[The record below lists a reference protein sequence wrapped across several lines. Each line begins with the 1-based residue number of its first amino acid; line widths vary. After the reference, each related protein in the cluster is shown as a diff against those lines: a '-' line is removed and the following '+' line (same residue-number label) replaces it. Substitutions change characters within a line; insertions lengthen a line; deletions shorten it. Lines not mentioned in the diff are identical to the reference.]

1 MRTVL
6 LVDGMNL
13 LFRAYHAL
21 ANTKMSTPD
30 GTPTFAVYGFAAM
43 LLKAVEETE
52 PHVLVV
58 AWDSPGDTFRHEQY
72 QDYKA
77 GREAAPDDFHAQVPL
92 AFRLLDVLKVH
103 QMAAPGFEAD
113 DIIGTLAGAVN
124 PDAEDCRVLILSGD
138 RDLLQLV
145 RPGVTVLY
153 PGRDAGSLTWLD
165 EAGVR
170 AKLSVRPDQVPD
182 LKGLMG
188 DSSDN
193 IKGVPGIGEKSA
205 VLLLGRYEHLEDV
218 FRAAAAGE
226 IPESRVRKAL
236 IGQEHAGYASR
247 SLATIRQD
255 LPVALPALGAEP
267 YHVRPTPELA
277 TFLDDMRFNAL
288 RRRLLGAGGEA
299 TAIAEP
305 VSAGSTEDFA
315 RQVPWPDA
323 PVVALAADPSRPV
336 GKAWQVA
343 WDGGAGTVVGDPTPS
358 ADQRLIGFGIKPWVL
373 ALPPGV
379 RSRVWDAEVAA
390 YLLEPTLSAYT
401 PAVLGKLLGHPV
413 PIDGLGALAAAVRP
427 LATALDAAGLRSLYE
442 EVEMPLLLVLA
453 AMESRGLAVDR
464 GGLENLGLELDG
476 GLWHLTQE
484 IYADAGITFNLN
496 SSRQLG
502 EVLFDQL
509 GLPKGRKTKTGY
521 STDADTLEALAAHH
535 PVVAK
540 VLSWRQ
546 LEKLKGTYVEG
557 LLPLIGPD
565 GRVHTHLNQTVTAT
579 GRLSS
584 SDPNL
589 QNIPV
594 RSAWGQRVR
603 SVFGPSPGRVLLA
616 ADYSQIELRMLA
628 HFAQD
633 PALLEAF
640 RTGEDIHRRTAAE
653 MFGVDP
659 ADVTAELRGRAKAI
673 NFGIIYGISD
683 FGLANQTGVTRAA
696 AAEYIQRYYERYPR
710 IRAFFDQVLAG
721 AQRDGWVT
729 TLLGR
734 RRPMPDIAVRNAVRR
749 HYAERTAVNTVIQ
762 GSAADLIKVAMVRV
776 EAALADHGLLSA
788 MVLQVHDELIW
799 DVVPEEVSVLVELAG
814 GLMTEAL
821 PLTVPLVVDFKQG
834 PDWGHLVPVASRE
847 GAGRHA
853 GTA

>member
-30 GTPTFAVYGFAAM
+30 GTPTFAVYGFATM
-43 LLKAVEETE
+43 LLKAAQETE
-52 PHVLVV
+52 PDVLVV

-77 GREAAPDDFHAQVPL
+77 GREAAPDDFHVQVPL
-92 AFRLLDVLKVH
+92 AFRLLDVLQVH

-113 DIIGTLAGAVN
+113 DIIGTLAGAVD

-145 RPGVTVLY
+145 RRGVTVLY
-153 PGRDAGSLTWLD
+153 PGREAGSLTWLD
-165 EAGVR
+165 EAGVEG
-170 AKLSVRPDQVPD
+170 KLSVRPDQVTD

-205 VLLLGRYEHLEDV
+205 VLLLSRYEHLEDV

-236 IGQEHAGYASR
+236 MGQERAGYESR
-247 SLATIRQD
+247 ALATIRQD
-255 LPVALPALGAEP
+255 LPLALPAPAAEP
-267 YHVRPTPELA
+267 YRVPPTQELA
-277 TFLDDMRFNAL
+277 AFLDDMRFNTL
-288 RRRLLGAGGEA
+288 KRRLLGAE
-299 TAIAEP
+299 AEP
-305 VSAGSTEDFA
+305 DRPADPAPTAAAEDFA
-315 RQVPWPDA
+315 RQIAWPA
-323 PVVALAADPSRPV
+323 GPVVALAADGSRPV
-336 GKAWQVA
+336 GEAWHVA
-343 WDGGAGTVVGDPTPS
+343 WEGGTGTVAGDPTPG
-358 ADQRLIGFGIKPWVL
+358 AGQRLVGFGIKEWVL
-373 ALPPGV
+373 ALPPAV
-379 RSRVWDAEVAA
+379 RSRVEDAEVAA
-390 YLLEPTLSAYT
+390 YLLDPTLAAYT
-401 PAVLGKLLGHPV
+401 PAVLGSLVGQ
-413 PIDGLGALAAAVRP
+413 PIAGLSGLAAAAP
-427 LATALDAAGLRSLYE
+427 ALTAALDTAGLRSLYE
-442 EVEMPLLLVLA
+442 DVEMPLLLVLA
-453 AMESRGLAVDR
+453 AMEARGLAADR
-464 GGLENLGLELDG
+464 TALENLGVELDE
-476 GLWHLTQE
+476 GLRQLTQD
-484 IYADAGITFNLN
+484 IYAEAGVTFNLN

-502 EVLFDQL
+502 EVLFDQM

-521 STDADTLEALAAHH
+521 STDADTLEALAPHH

-540 VLSWRQ
+540 ILSWRQ
-546 LEKLKGTYVEG
+546 LEKLRGTYVEA
-557 LLPLIGPD
+557 LIPLIGAD
-565 GRVHTHLNQTVTAT
+565 GRIHTHLNQTVAAT

-603 SVFGPSPGRVLLA
+603 SVFGPSAGRVLLA

-633 PALLEAF
+633 PVLLEAF

-653 MFGVDP
+653 MFGVDAAEVSP
-659 ADVTAELRGRAKAI
+659 ELRGRAKAI

-683 FGLANQTGVTRAA
+683 FGLANQTGVARAA

-710 IRAFFDQVLAG
+710 IRAFFDQVLAD
-721 AQRDGWVT
+721 AKRDGRVT

-734 RRPMPDIAVRNAVRR
+734 RRPMPDIAARHPVQR

-776 EAALADHGLLSA
+776 EEALADRGFASA

-799 DVVPEEVSVLVELAG
+799 DAVPEEVPALVELAG
-814 GLMTEAL
+814 AVMTDAL

-834 PDWGHLVPVASRE
+834 ADWGHLVPVASRE
-847 GAGRHA
+847 GTGRRA

>member
-43 LLKAVEETE
+43 LLKAVQETE
-52 PHVLVV
+52 PHVVVV
-58 AWDSPGDTFRHEQY
+58 AWDSPGDTFRHDQY

-77 GREAAPDDFHAQVPL
+77 GREAAPDDFHVQIPL

-113 DIIGTLAGAVN
+113 DIIGTLAGAVD
-124 PDAEDCRVLILSGD
+124 PEAEDCRVLILSGD

-255 LPVALPALGAEP
+255 VLVALPAPAAEP
-267 YHVRPTPELA
+267 YHVRATPELA
-277 TFLDDMRFNAL
+277 AFLDDMRFHTL
-288 RRRLLGAGGEA
+288 RRRLLGADA
-299 TAIAEP
+299 DAPRTAQD
-305 VSAGSTEDFA
+305 VSASSAEDFA
-315 RQVPWPDA
+315 RRVAWPDA

-336 GKAWQVA
+336 GDAWQVA
-343 WDGGAGTVVGDPTPS
+343 WDGGSGTVVGDPTPS
-358 ADQRLIGFGIKPWVL
+358 AGQRLIGFGIKPWVL
-373 ALPPGV
+373 ALPPAV
-379 RSRVWDAEVAA
+379 RSRVWDGEVAA
-390 YLLEPTLSAYT
+390 YLLDPTLTAYT
-401 PAVLGKLLGHPV
+401 PAVLGNLLNH
-413 PIDGLGALAAAVRP
+413 PIDGLAALAAAVPP
-427 LATALDAAGLRSLYE
+427 LIAALGAAGLRSLYE
-442 EVEMPLLLVLA
+442 DVEMPLLPVLA

-464 GGLENLGLELDG
+464 TGLKNLGLELNA
-476 GLWHLTQE
+476 GLAQLARE
-484 IYADAGITFNLN
+484 IYDDAGVTFNLN

-546 LEKLKGTYVEG
+546 LEKLNGTYVEA

-589 QNIPV
+589 QNIPI

-603 SVFGPSPGRVLLA
+603 SVFGPSAGRVLLA

-640 RTGEDIHRRTAAE
+640 RAGEDIHRRTAAE
-653 MFGVDP
+653 MFGVAP
-659 ADVTAELRGRAKAI
+659 SDVSAELRGRAKAI

-683 FGLANQTGVTRAA
+683 FGLANQTGVSRAA

-710 IRAFFDQVLAG
+710 IRAFFDQVLAD
-721 AQRDGWVT
+721 AKRDGWVT

-734 RRPMPDIAVRNAVRR
+734 RRPMPDIAARHPVQR

-776 EAALADHGLLSA
+776 EAALADRGLASA
-788 MVLQVHDELIW
+788 MLLQVHDELIW
-799 DVVPEEVSVLVELAG
+799 DAVPEEVPFLVELVG

-834 PDWGHLVPVASRE
+834 ADWGHLAQVASRE
-847 GAGRHA
+847 GAARDA

>member
-30 GTPTFAVYGFAAM
+30 GTPTFAVYGFATM
-43 LLKAVEETE
+43 LLKAAQETE
-52 PHVLVV
+52 PDVVVV

-77 GREAAPDDFHAQVPL
+77 GREAAPDDFHVQVPL
-92 AFRLLDVLKVH
+92 AFRLLDVLQVH

-113 DIIGTLAGAVN
+113 DIIGTLAGGVDPA
-124 PDAEDCRVLILSGD
+124 AEDCRVLILSGD

-153 PGRDAGSLTWLD
+153 PGRDAGTLTWLD
-165 EAGVR
+165 EAGVQ
-170 AKLSVRPDQVPD
+170 AKLSVRPNQVPD

-193 IKGVPGIGEKSA
+193 IKGVAGIGEKSA
-205 VLLLGRYEHLEDV
+205 VLLLSRYEHLEDV

-236 IGQEHAGYASR
+236 VGQERAGYDSR
-247 SLATIRQD
+247 ALATIRQD
-255 LPVALPALGAEP
+255 LPLAVPAPGAEP
-267 YHVRPTPELA
+267 YRVRPTPELLA
-277 TFLDDMRFNAL
+277 FLDEMRFTTL
-288 RRRLLGAGGEA
+288 KRRLQGAEA
-299 TAIAEP
+299 ESAPPAEP
-305 VSAGSTEDFA
+305 ASAAAEDFT
-315 RQVPWPDA
+315 RHVSWPDA
-323 PVVALAADPSRPV
+323 AVVALEADPGGAV
-336 GKAWQVA
+336 GEQWHVA
-343 WDGGAGTVVGDPTPS
+343 WEGGVGTVVGCPTPGEG
-358 ADQRLIGFGIKPWVL
+358 QRLVGFAIKPWVL
-373 ALPPGV
+373 TLPEGV
-379 RSRVWDAEVAA
+379 RPRVWDAEVAA
-390 YLLEPTLSAYT
+390 YLLDPTVSAYT
-401 PAVLGKLLGHPV
+401 PDVLGRLLGRPV
-413 PIDGLGALAAAVRP
+413 RGLAGLAAAVP
-427 LATALDAAGLRSLYE
+427 ALGAALDAAGLTSLYE
-442 EVEMPLLLVLA
+442 DVEMPLLLVLA
-453 AMESRGLAVDR
+453 AMEARGLAADR
-464 GGLENLGLELDG
+464 TALANLGVELDA
-476 GLWHLTQE
+476 GLRQLARE
-484 IYADAGITFNLN
+484 IYDEAGVAFNLH

-502 EVLFDQL
+502 EVLFQHL
-509 GLPKGRKTKTGY
+509 GLPRGRKTKTGY
-521 STDADTLEALAAHH
+521 STDADTLESLAPQH

-540 VLSWRQ
+540 ILSWRQ
-546 LEKLKGTYVEG
+546 LEKLNSTYVEA

-565 GRVHTHLNQTVTAT
+565 GRIHTHLNQTVAAT

-633 PALLEAF
+633 PVLLEAF

-653 MFGVDP
+653 MFGVRV
-659 ADVTAELRGRAKAI
+659 AEVSTELRSRAKAI

-683 FGLANQTGVTRAA
+683 FGLANQTGVSRAA
-696 AAEYIQRYYERYPR
+696 AAEYIQRYYDRYPR
-710 IRAFFDQVLAG
+710 IRAFFEQVLAD
-721 AQRDGWVT
+721 AKRDGRVT

-734 RRPMPDIAVRNAVRR
+734 RRPMPDIAARHPVQR

-776 EAALADHGLLSA
+776 EKALADRGFASA

-799 DVVPEEVSVLVELAG
+799 DAVPDEVPALVEVAG
-814 GLMTEAL
+814 AIMTEAL

-847 GAGRHA
+847 GTGRGA

>member
-21 ANTKMSTPD
+21 ANTKMSTPE
-30 GTPTFAVYGFAAM
+30 GTPTFAVYGFATM
-43 LLKAVEETE
+43 LLKAAQDTE
-52 PHVLVV
+52 PDVLVV
-58 AWDSPGDTFRHEQY
+58 AWDSPGGTFRHEQY
-72 QDYKA
+72 QEYKA
-77 GREAAPDDFHAQVPL
+77 GREAAPDDFHVQVPL
-92 AFRLLDVLKVH
+92 AFRLLEVLQVH
-103 QMAAPGFEAD
+103 QVAAPGFEAD
-113 DIIGTLAGAVN
+113 DIIGTLAGQID

-153 PGRDAGSLTWLD
+153 PGRDAGSLAWLD
-165 EAGVR
+165 EAGVKG
-170 AKLSVRPDQVPD
+170 KLSVRPNQVTD

-205 VLLLGRYEHLEDV
+205 VLLLARYEHLEDV

-226 IPESRVRKAL
+226 IPESRIRKAL
-236 IGQEHAGYASR
+236 MGQDRAGYDSR
-247 SLATIRQD
+247 ALATVRQD
-255 LPVALPALGAEP
+255 LPLTLPPPAAEP
-267 YHVRPTPELA
+267 YRVRPTQELA
-277 TFLDDMRFNAL
+277 AFLDDMRFNTL
-288 RRRLLGAGGEA
+288 KRRLLGA
-299 TAIAEP
+299 EP
-305 VSAGSTEDFA
+305 EPAPAADPDPTGTVEDFT
-315 RQVPWPDA
+315 RPVDWPEG

-336 GKAWQVA
+336 GDAWHVA
-343 WDGGAGTVVGDPTPS
+343 WEGGAGTVAGGFTPGEG
-358 ADQRLIGFGIKPWVL
+358 QQLVGFGIKEWVL
-373 ALPPGV
+373 ALPPAV
-379 RSRVWDAEVAA
+379 RPRVADAEVAA
-390 YLLEPTLSAYT
+390 YLLDPTLAAYT
-401 PAVLGKLLGHPV
+401 PAVLGTLLGRPMA
-413 PIDGLGALAAAVRP
+413 GLSGLAAAVP
-427 LATALDAAGLRSLYE
+427 SLLASLDASGLRSLYE
-442 EVEMPLLLVLA
+442 DVEMPLVSVLA
-453 AMESRGLAVDR
+453 AMEARGLAADR
-464 GGLENLGLELDG
+464 TALENLGVELDA
-476 GLWHLTQE
+476 GLRQLAQD
-484 IYADAGITFNLN
+484 IYVEAGVTFNLN

-502 EVLFDQL
+502 EVLFDHM

-521 STDADTLEALAAHH
+521 STDADTLEALAPHH

-540 VLSWRQ
+540 ILSWRQ
-546 LEKLKGTYVEG
+546 LEKLRGTYVEA
-557 LLPLIGPD
+557 LLPLIAPD
-565 GRVHTHLNQTVTAT
+565 GRIHTHLNQTVAAT

-589 QNIPV
+589 QNIPI

-603 SVFGPSPGRVLLA
+603 SVFGPSAGRVLLA

-633 PALLEAF
+633 PVLLEAF
-640 RTGEDIHRRTAAE
+640 WTGEDIHRRTAAE
-653 MFGVDP
+653 MFGVEP
-659 ADVTAELRGRAKAI
+659 SQVTAELRGRAKAI

-683 FGLANQTGVTRAA
+683 FGLANQTGVPRAA

-710 IRAFFDQVLAG
+710 IRAFFDQVLAE
-721 AQRDGWVT
+721 AKRDGRVS

-734 RRPMPDIAVRNAVRR
+734 RRPMPDIAARHPVQR

-776 EAALADHGLLSA
+776 EEALGDRGFTSA

-799 DVVPEEVSVLVELAG
+799 DAVPEEVPALVELAG
-814 GLMTEAL
+814 NVMTEAL

-834 PDWGHLVPVASRE
+834 ADWGHLVPVASRE
-847 GAGRHA
+847 GTGHRA